1 MKGIKLAVTG
11 KGGVGK
17 TTTTAALALL
27 LSRDGFQVTAVD
39 ADPATGLGSALGF
52 PREITDQLIPI
63 GSMRDLV
70 NERTGAKGGYGGY
83 FKLNPH
89 VEDLP
94 DRFGVVQDGVRL
106 LLMGGLKKGGTGCI
120 CPENAVLRSLV
131 GELLTREDEAI
142 ILDLEAG
149 IEPLTRG
156 TAQGVDAMLV
166 VVEPGERSLGVARTV
181 AALAKDLRIRHFWAV
196 GNKVRDD
203 ADRDFL
209 VRSLPELEFFSFIP
223 FDEGFHRAD
232 REGLPL
238 LETATLARE
247 ALERLKDQLLAHWR
261 AESRGA

>member
-17 TTTTAALALL
+17 TTITAALALL
-27 LSRDGFQVTAVD
+27 LSREGFEVTAVD

-52 PREITDQLIPI
+52 PREITDALVPI
-63 GSMRDLV
+63 GNMRDLV

-94 DRFGVVQDGVRL
+94 EKFGVVRNGVRL
-106 LLMGGLKKGGTGCI
+106 LLMGGLKKGGAGCI

-131 GELLTREDEAI
+131 GELLTRENEAI

-181 AALAKDLRIRHFWAV
+181 ANLAKDLRIRHFWAV
-196 GNKVRDD
+196 GNKVRDE
-203 ADRDFL
+203 ADRAFL
-209 VRSLPELEFFSFIP
+209 VNSLPELEFFSFIP

-232 REGLPL
+232 REGLPILEAAPRAVAALTELMQQL
-238 LETATLARE
+238 LE
-247 ALERLKDQLLAHWR
+247 HWR
-261 AESRGA
+261 RESAGS